1 MRQCASVRSP
11 VASAAS
17 ARGLCC
23 LRAMRL
29 ILWNWDAERVRF
41 IFEGLSKRAA
51 KALRRE
57 IDKIFRKTV
66 VKLADVQRLA
76 RGGGYPF
83 TDEDLEPLLGL
94 HPRLRFFPYW
104 ITGSISGL
112 RRRAGMWGPLV
123 LIKMTCGALD
133 GERRA
138 PRSPSHSPAR
148 VGGI

>member
-29 ILWNWDAERVRF
+29 ILWNWDDDRVRF

-51 KALRRE
+51 KALKWK
-57 IDKIFRKTV
+57 IGFIFRKRV

-83 TDEDLEPLLGL
+83 TDEDLEPLVGL

-104 ITGSISGL
+104 ITGSIGL
-112 RRRAGMWGPLV
+112 RLGALRVPIV
-123 LIKMTCGALD
+123 FIKMTCVALD

-138 PRSPSHSPAR
+138 PRPPSHSPAR